1 MVTLKSQYEWSYG
14 HLTVKKEVSASSY
27 LIVQLTWAKLYTLIK
42 DEKRD
47 ILILLSR
54 WSPNMNE
61 VMATLQWNYAVFNLQ
76 LLYCSADLTLIVHT
90 Y

>member
-27 LIVQLTWAKLYTLIK
+27 LIVQLTWAKLYALIK

-47 ILILLSR
+47 ILML
-54 WSPNMNE
+54 WSP
-61 VMATLQWNYAVFNLQ
+61 
-76 LLYCSADLTLIVHT
+76 
-90 Y
+90 